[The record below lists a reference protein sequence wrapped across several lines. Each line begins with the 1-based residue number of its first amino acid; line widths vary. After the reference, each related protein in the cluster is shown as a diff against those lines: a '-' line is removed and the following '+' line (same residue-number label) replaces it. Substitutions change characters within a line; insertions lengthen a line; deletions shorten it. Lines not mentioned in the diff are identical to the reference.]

1 MFEHVNRLEQ
11 FGKMKSLKYFNLHAI
26 IYFAI
31 KQQSNLENSN
41 IQKFQKNIV
50 QIKKKQIYLYY
61 LYNVNQRTV
70 NRT

>member
-11 FGKMKSLKYFNLHAI
+11 FEKMKSLKYFNLHAI

-50 QIKKKQIYLYY
+50 QIKNKNKFIYIIYIM
-61 LYNVNQRTV
+61 
-70 NRT
+70 